1 MIILSFFNAGF
12 CLAQNVEQNNYT
24 DSEIIEYFR
33 ASYNLE
39 KYDEALK
46 LIEALPKEKYDEEI
60 YLLLGNIAQSKGNN
74 EKTVENYNSALKIN
88 PKFYKAYY
96 NLGNFYFIKSDYNL
110 AIENYKKAT
119 KFNKDFAP
127 AYYNLGCAYLKLEK
141 PKNAKP
147 NFIRAISI
155 NPQNPNYYYNLAIA
169 YKMLKKE
176 KTAQKI
182 LDSLNLQPSK
192 KSN

>member
-1 MIILSFFNAGF
+1 MIILFFTGFSF

-46 LIEALPKEKYDEEI
+46 LIETLPKEKYDEEI
-60 YLLLGNIAQSKGNN
+60 YLLLGNIAQSKGND
-74 EKTVENYNSALKIN
+74 EKAIENYNSSLKIN

-96 NLGNFYFIKSDYNL
+96 NLGNFYFIKGDYNL
-110 AIENYKKAT
+110 AVENYKKAT
-119 KFNKDFAP
+119 KFNKDFAS

-141 PKNAKP
+141 PKSAKP
-147 NFIRAISI
+147 NFIRAITI
-155 NPQNPNYYYNLAIA
+155 NPQNSDYYYNLAVV
-169 YKMLKKE
+169 YKLLKKE

>member
-1 MIILSFFNAGF
+1 MIVLFFSAFSCSFAN
-12 CLAQNVEQNNYT
+12 NIEQNNYT
-24 DSEIIEYFR
+24 ESETIEYFR

-46 LIEALPKEKYDEEI
+46 LIETIPSEKYDEDT
-60 YLLLGNIAQSKGNN
+60 YLILGNIYQSKGN
-74 EKTVENYNSALKIN
+74 EKKAIENYQKAIEIN

-96 NLGNFYFIKSDYNL
+96 NLGNLYFVKGDFLSSV
-110 AIENYKKAT
+110 ENYKKAT
-119 KFNKDFAP
+119 KYNKDFAP

-141 PKNAKP
+141 PKSAKP

-155 NPQNPNYYYNLAIA
+155 NPQNPDYYYNLAIT
-169 YKMLKKE
+169 YKKLKKE

-182 LDSLNLQPSK
+182 LDSLFGTNSK
-192 KSN
+192 KSK